1 MCTGLSGPSGSTC
14 WPGLR
19 GVLCPAG

>member
-1 MCTGLSGPSGSTC
+1 MCTGLSGSSGSTC